1 MLSACTLPSSLT
13 EAVRS
18 PTDTHNVQWYDPQS
32 REYVMYTRDWGGC
45 DVDGV
50 IGCPG
55 FPEGHLF
62 RMVRRL
68 QADRLVPA
76 EPCAAENCSA
86 PSPWGGSTIVIAADA
101 VDNATHP
108 SEQPCTDCY
117 PPMDY
122 YGPSVWPVDSGGRT
136 VHWAFPWRLWH
147 WYERGTN
154 ETVGCH
160 HPTKGRVDLVACECG
175 ASPPLRPALCA

>member
-1 MLSACTLPSSLT
+1 MISDLCVCRPRLT
-13 EAVRS
+13 KAS

-108 SEQPCTDCY
+108 AEQPCTDCY

-122 YGPSVWPVDSGGRT
+122 YGPSEFCRALFQIERS
-136 VHWAFPWRLWH
+136 AFH
-147 WYERGTN
+147 SHGTDA
-154 ETVGCH
+154 H
-160 HPTKGRVDLVACECG
+160 SR
-175 ASPPLRPALCA
+175 